1 MKILVIEDGF
11 NHLAAA
17 RTFFAT
23 KPDVQVA
30 YATTYSQAR
39 KYLAFDEPVSV
50 DGIISDIFFP
60 YHHES
65 PHNNPEPIGVAVMI
79 QARDKGIP
87 CILNTAGYHH
97 GSRYQWISGLQSEL
111 GLPQMVDQYS
121 DDQYTEA
128 EGKDW
133 NKAYNRLVGIIG
145 VAPLPSL
152 AAHIKTGMG
161 IRSKHKTENTETK
174 QNTKTKKYKPIQSL
188 SLFGILCFELCVFA
202 KKTIRINFFVLRQ
215 WLLHRLPSDPR
226 GSQSRPHPPQVRS

>member
-1 MKILVIEDGF
+1 LVIIGYKWIFNDQGQTPEPKGQVTEVLARGGDMKILVIEDGF

-152 AAHIKTGMG
+152 AAHIKTGMEDFAAKLG
-161 IRSKHKTENTETK
+161 LRLERRDGFRARSSMIWDF
-174 QNTKTKKYKPIQSL
+174 IQDS
-188 SLFGILCFELCVFA
+188 FKG
-202 KKTIRINFFVLRQ
+202 
-215 WLLHRLPSDPR
+215 
-226 GSQSRPHPPQVRS
+226 